1 LISVLY
7 LDKDNIHYRFR
18 NEMFIIK
25 FNVIGVGLA
34 IRQDKIY
41 LLSNC
46 DHVNE
51 IKSYSSVNVCDASV
65 KRKRDEN

>member
-1 LISVLY
+1 MISVLY
-7 LDKDNIHYRFR
+7 LDKNSIHYHFT

-34 IRQDKIY
+34 IRQEKIY
-41 LLSNC
+41 LLSSC

-51 IKSYSSVNVCDASV
+51 IKSYSFVIVCDVSV